1 MVITPPKC
9 KLSHRLIHTTT
20 QAALNLKNLKI
31 KRDCSYVLPSSE
43 ILGGYKQME
52 ASQAELKLACTF
64 YGKKVQTEVNYFDPT
79 TKISIGGEW
88 QSLILVHSDGQ

>member
-1 MVITPPKC
+1 M
-9 KLSHRLIHTTT
+9 
-20 QAALNLKNLKI
+20 QI
-31 KRDCSYVLPSSE
+31 KPQVDPHNDPSSTKSEESQNKTCDCSYVLPSSE

-52 ASQAELKLACTF
+52 ASQAELKLAYTF